1 MLAVVGKEA
10 FVQVG
15 EIGIASVDV
24 PLEHVLW
31 FRPSGVNSILLTF
44 LVPNSDDEFYEV
56 AYV

>member
-1 MLAVVGKEA
+1 M
-10 FVQVG
+10 QVG

-31 FRPSGVNSILLTF
+31 FRPSGINSILLTF

-56 AYV
+56 AHV